1 MLGIVMIPH
10 GAQKLLGIFG
20 GAGFGASM
28 GYFTSTG
35 IPAPV
40 AFLVIMAESL
50 GALAL
55 VLGFFG
61 RFMAFGI
68 GLDMLGAIL
77 IVHLPHGFFMNWYGA
92 QAGEGFE
99 YHLLAIALSLV
110 IIIGGSGKL
119 SGPLASRIDAEVM
132 FASAVPGGGDR
143 FRECART
150 REGRHADRFD
160 CIARRVSAINA
171 GIAE

>member
-1 MLGIVMIPH
+1 MKKAIERFIFTNDDAGLLIARAMLGIVMIPH
-10 GAQKLLGIFG
+10 GAQKLLGLFG
-20 GAGFGASM
+20 GAGFNASM

-119 SGPLASRIDAEVM
+119 SV
-132 FASAVPGGGDR
+132 DR
-143 FRECART
+143 LLH
-150 REGRHADRFD
+150 GLM
-160 CIARRVSAINA
+160 RR
-171 GIAE
+171 

>member
-1 MLGIVMIPH
+1 MKKLIERLISTNDDAGLLIARTMLGIVMIPH
-10 GAQKLLGIFG
+10 GAQKQLGLFG

-119 SGPLASRIDAEVM
+119 SV
-132 FASAVPGGGDR
+132 DR
-143 FRECART
+143 LLH
-150 REGRHADRFD
+150 GLM
-160 CIARRVSAINA
+160 RR
-171 GIAE
+171 

>member
-1 MLGIVMIPH
+1 MIKAIERFISTKDDAGLLIARMMLGIVMIPH
-10 GAQKLLGIFG
+10 GAQKLLGLFG

-119 SGPLASRIDAEVM
+119 SM
-132 FASAVPGGGDR
+132 DR
-143 FRECART
+143 LLHGLMRK
-150 REGRHADRFD
+150 
-160 CIARRVSAINA
+160 
-171 GIAE
+171 